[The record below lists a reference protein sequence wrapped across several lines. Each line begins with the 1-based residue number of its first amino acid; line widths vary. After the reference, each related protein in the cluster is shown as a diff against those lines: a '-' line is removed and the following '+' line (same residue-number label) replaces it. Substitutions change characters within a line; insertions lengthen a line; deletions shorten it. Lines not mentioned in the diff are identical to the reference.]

1 MAFAFTELLQWTVID
16 VAMCGCLAADGVNG
30 NWSAQTRKNSVRS
43 INRDT
48 NTRKTLEPTCKDV
61 HVCMQSCAS
70 NGGSL
75 ALVLASHCQYQIP
88 YFIYVNFHASFAFGH
103 CR

>member
-1 MAFAFTELLQWTVID
+1 MAFDSTELLQWTVIV
-16 VAMCGCLAADGVNG
+16 VAGCGCLAADGVTG
-30 NWSAQTRKNSVRS
+30 NQSAQTGENSVRS
-43 INRDT
+43 TNRDF
-48 NTRKTLEPTCKDV
+48 NKRKIQELTYKDV

-75 ALVLASHCQYQIP
+75 VLALASHSQHQIP
-88 YFIYVNFHASFAFGH
+88 DFIYVNSQASFAFGH